1 MGKTVLDI
9 TGGSLRTKVN
19 EKLSSIASTVKH
31 KNAISN
37 GIVEENT
44 YYDLGTITSAPTITA
59 VENSYDE
66 SVIIFTVGGSES
78 IPAFPFIPSGYKL
91 VDIPIKEFS
100 VGSKYV
106 ICYWN
111 STVIIK
117 RLVSSTKANDETW
130 NGYVWS
136 DYNNRSNANT
146 SVPGSE
152 FKYAGDYNLIDSDRE
167 LTRFIYTYEGHD
179 RLVVADRW
187 PHNNEYGPYNNL
199 TIWSKGTNGEITSNG
214 SDIRMVL
221 YMKGT
226 NRLHYKDIDNHEL
239 LMVMDNYAAIGSL
252 SDIDFLRAYG
262 FTDNDNDADGLTADE
277 KTELNNNKENY
288 NISAI
293 RFGSVI
299 TDFSIQSERDARYI
313 EDFEVD
319 SGNTVLSFDGVSL
332 NKTVYTNKKTSLF
345 VIPSKITITSGVLD
359 LSSLSVEY
367 INEYSLIGFED
378 PSNEHYINPNITE
391 IILPSSIK
399 GFDSP
404 GSSNKSNVFS
414 YYYGSFSTNVREA
427 EGTEITIRYPGT
439 IAQATSIVDQLRD
452 PNAYNFST
460 VPAYIVCSDG
470 TIDTQSLFNS

>member
-9 TGGSLRTKVN
+9 TGGSLRAKVN

-44 YYDLGTITSAPTITA
+44 YYELGTITSAPTITA

-117 RLVSSTKANDETW
+117 RLFSSTKANGETW
-130 NGYVWS
+130 NGYAWS
-136 DYNNRSNANT
+136 DYNNRSNTNT

-152 FKYAGDYNLIDSDRE
+152 FKYAGDYDSIDSDRD

-179 RLVVADRW
+179 RLVVADRS
-187 PHNNEYGPYNNL
+187 PYNSEYGPYRSL
-199 TIWSKGTNGEITSNG
+199 TIWSQGTDGEITSNG
-214 SDIRMVL
+214 SDIHMVL

-226 NRLHYKDIDNHEL
+226 NRLHYEDINHEL
-239 LMVMDNYAAIGSL
+239 VVANNYAAIGSL
-252 SDIDFLRAYG
+252 SDIDFLEVHG
-262 FTDNDNDADGLTADE
+262 NGENDVDALTADE

-293 RFGSVI
+293 RFGSIV

-319 SGNTVLSFDGVSL
+319 NGNTVLSFDGVSL
-332 NKTVYTNKKTSLF
+332 NKTVYINKKTSLF
-345 VIPSKITITSGVLD
+345 VIPSKITITSSVLD

-404 GSSNKSNVFS
+404 GNSNKNNVFS

-439 IAQATSIVDQLRD
+439 IAQATSIIDQLRD

-470 TIDTQSLFNS
+470 TINTQSLFNS